1 MDRLN
6 GKYHFF
12 YSKEQEELI
21 KDMRPNHTNHK
32 KTYVNLYK
40 TGKNNVTEFIQYT
53 EMVHEFNMGK
63 ANYTPHDERFDDSRE
78 VAVVED
84 PEIMRGES
92 YDR

>member
-12 YSKEQEELI
+12 YSKEQEKLI
-21 KDMRPNHTNHK
+21 KESDPDQK
-32 KTYVNLYK
+32 KTYVNLMNP
-40 TGKNNVTEFIQYT
+40 GENNVTEFYQYT